1 MENQITVTVFAECW
15 AKLRRQY
22 TSKKRLTRCNAP
34 FSIRLDVPNQPSADR
49 TQLCVRLPR
58 TLKKRLE
65 KLANKRGLTL
75 TELIETL
82 IQQQVANVELSPD
95 EYREIA
101 NDIER
106 ANRD

>member
-1 MENQITVTVFAECW
+1 MDHVLVWTFPEIL
-15 AKLRRQY
+15 AKLKRQQ
-22 TSKKRLTRCNAP
+22 TLKKRLTRCNAP
-34 FSIRLDVPNQPSADR
+34 FSICAVPNQPATDR